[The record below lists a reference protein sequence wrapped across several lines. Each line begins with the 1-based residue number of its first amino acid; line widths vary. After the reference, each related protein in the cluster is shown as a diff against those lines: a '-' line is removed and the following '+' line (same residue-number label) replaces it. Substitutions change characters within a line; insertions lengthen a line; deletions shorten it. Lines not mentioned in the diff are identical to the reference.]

1 MALHQPYMTNKG
13 YVMEYHPD
21 HHRAD
26 KKGYVFA
33 HIVAYE
39 RHTGTRVT
47 KGFAVH
53 HINGNK
59 TDNNPENLIMLSVGD
74 HSILHNKMRKHSEET
89 KAKISAKAK
98 ARLSDPTKHPLYIQL
113 DIDAIKTDRTSGL
126 SVSEVCKKHG
136 ISQYTY
142 YTRVTGYRRKK

>member
-1 MALHQPYMTNKG
+1 MAFHQPYLTNKG

-21 HHRAD
+21 HPRAD

-39 RHTGTRVT
+39 RHTGTRVP

-53 HINGNK
+53 HVNGIK
-59 TDNNPENLIMLSVGD
+59 TDNKPENLIVLTVGE
-74 HSILHNKMRKHSEET
+74 HSILHNKMRKLSEKT

-98 ARLSDPTKHPLYIQL
+98 ARLSDPSKHPLYISL
-113 DIDAIKTDRTSGL
+113 DIDAIKRDRTAGL
-126 SVSEVCKKHG
+126 SVAEICKKYG
-136 ISQYTY
+136 ICQYTY
-142 YTRVTGYRRKK
+142 YTRVKGYRRK